1 MDYYTFMS
9 SMVPLGSARARGLI
23 AKALWGGV
31 SILVAYYVGH
41 YIMRGLGALWR
52 RR

>member
-1 MDYYTFMS
+1 MDYCTFTS
-9 SMVPLGSARARGLI
+9 SMVPLGPIMGLI
-23 AKALWGGV
+23 AKAMWGGV

>member
-1 MDYYTFMS
+1 MEYYSFVS
-9 SMVPLGSARARGLI
+9 SMVSLGPIMGLI
-23 AKALWGGV
+23 AKVLWGGV

-41 YIMRGLGALWR
+41 YIMRGLVALWR